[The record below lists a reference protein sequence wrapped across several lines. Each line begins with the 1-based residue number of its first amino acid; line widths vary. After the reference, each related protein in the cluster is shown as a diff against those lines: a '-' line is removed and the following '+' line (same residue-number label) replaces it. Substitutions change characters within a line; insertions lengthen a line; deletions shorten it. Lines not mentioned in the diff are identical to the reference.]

1 MKIYLEYIF
10 IINYLLDFMILY
22 GTKRILKINKS
33 NYRLLISSLIGSL
46 STFILLI
53 NISNLLLFIIKI
65 ILSIIM
71 IIISF
76 GKQNLKENI
85 FYFYLISIT
94 IGGIIYLFDLKTTP
108 YLNMFLITIL
118 TPIILYILIHE
129 YTNFKLNIKDKYD
142 VLITINNKDYHLEGF
157 IDTGNRLKSPISNKS
172 VILVNLKLPLDN
184 VLYIPYKA
192 LNTTGIIPC
201 LKPQKVLINGQH
213 INNCLIGLSKDK
225 FSLNGL
231 NCILPNILKEIL

>member
-10 IINYLLDFMILY
+10 IINFLLDFMILY
-22 GTKRILKINKS
+22 GTKRILKKNTS
-33 NYRLLISSLIGSL
+33 NIKLIISSIIGSL

-53 NISNLLLFIIKI
+53 NVSNNQLFIIKI

-71 IIISF
+71 IITAF
-76 GKQNLKENI
+76 GSNNIKENI
-85 FYFYLISIT
+85 IYFYLISII
-94 IGGIIYLFDLKTTP
+94 IGGLIYLFDLKTNP

-118 TPIILYILIHE
+118 TPFIIYTLIKE
-129 YTNFKLNIKDKYD
+129 YTKFKTTIKDKY
-142 VLITINNKDYHLEGF
+142 VVNIIIKNKEYKLEGF

-172 VILVNLKLPLDN
+172 VILVNLNIPVDN
-184 VLYIPYKA
+184 ALYVPYKA

-201 LKPQKVLINGQH
+201 LKPEKVLIDGKT
-213 INNCLIGLSKDK
+213 ISNCLIGISKDK
-225 FSLNGL
+225 FSLNGE

>member
-10 IINYLLDFMILY
+10 IINFLLDFMILY
-22 GTKRILKINKS
+22 GTKRILKKNTS
-33 NYRLLISSLIGSL
+33 NIKLIISSIIGSL

-53 NISNLLLFIIKI
+53 NVSNNQLFIIKI

-71 IIISF
+71 IITAF
-76 GKQNLKENI
+76 GSNNIKENI
-85 FYFYLISIT
+85 LYFYLISII
-94 IGGIIYLFDLKTTP
+94 IGGLIYLFDLKTNP

-118 TPIILYILIHE
+118 TPFIIYTLIKE
-129 YTNFKLNIKDKYD
+129 YTKFKTTIKDKY
-142 VLITINNKDYHLEGF
+142 VVNIIIKNKEYKLEGF

-172 VILVNLKLPLDN
+172 VILVNLNIPVDN
-184 VLYIPYKA
+184 ALYVPYKA

-201 LKPQKVLINGQH
+201 LKPEKVLIDGKT
-213 INNCLIGLSKDK
+213 ISNCLIGISKDK
-225 FSLNGL
+225 FSLNGE